1 MSGKMVN
8 EFIDI
13 FTDQYE
19 FIGQVSKEEAHR
31 NGLWHRVFTCIVINS
46 EKKTMLL
53 QKKSP
58 NQYTFD
64 RPNYVDVA
72 VGGTF

>member
-1 MSGKMVN
+1 M
-8 EFIDI
+8 
-13 FTDQYE
+13 
-19 FIGQVSKEEAHR
+19 

-46 EKKTMLL
+46 ENRTMLL

-58 NQYTFD
+58 SLYTFD

-72 VGGTF
+72 VGGHYVADERIEDGAAVCLIPNGWSFSNKT